1 MAISRQVRRL
11 QGKWSAGTGWPK
23 RLDWIE
29 IDGIRG
35 WDGQRFE
42 LRFPIMAVVGE
53 NGAGKSTVLQAA
65 ASVYKPEQDIPGRFA
80 SDFFPDTPWDRV
92 HDAEI
97 RYSVREGD
105 QVHASAIRK
114 PTGRWRGNP
123 ERRQRNVEYIDL
135 SRIQPVSA
143 RTGYRTLANAAFKE
157 ESANLFEQPRLERLS
172 AILGRTYDAA
182 KMAITSADSV
192 REVPVITQQGSTYSG
207 WHQGAGETTIVELL
221 QTDLPN
227 HSLVLI
233 DEIESSLHPRVQ
245 RRLIRDLADRCREQE
260 LQVILTT
267 HSPYVLEELPD
278 EARAHI
284 LQTTTGRREIVYG
297 VSPEFA
303 MNKMDD
309 VPHFECDLY
318 VEDSRA
324 ERMLIEIIAVRAP
337 ELINRCQLVPYGAAS
352 VGRALGQMVAGNR
365 FPRPS
370 CVYLD
375 GDTAPAVGCVL
386 LPGEDAPE
394 RVVFEALHALN
405 WAGVNARTGR
415 GFADV
420 ADACSRA
427 MANTDH
433 HDWVTQAANQLILS
447 GDTLWQAMCAE
458 WADKCLY
465 VADAVRTIQPIEDIL
480 VGGLARAGSTATV
493 TSTSGEP
500 AMTHEPSPSP
510 PPRAPAPAPAPPAS
524 ITPGPEPASPPNES
538 ERLF

>member
-1 MAISRQVRRL
+1 MSAREIRRL
-11 QGKWSAGTGWPK
+11 QGKWNAGTGWPR
-23 RLDWIE
+23 RLDWLE
-29 IDGIRG
+29 VDGIRG
-35 WDGQRFE
+35 WEGQRFS
-42 LRFPIMAVVGE
+42 LQFPIMAVVGE
-53 NGAGKSTVLQAA
+53 NGVGKSTILQAA
-65 ASVYKPEQDIPGRFA
+65 ASVYKPSDDRSARFA

-92 HDAEI
+92 RNAEI
-97 RYSVREGD
+97 RYAVREGNH
-105 QVHASAIRK
+105 VHQTAIRK
-114 PTGRWRGNP
+114 PTDRWRGNP

-143 RTGYRTLANAAFKE
+143 RVGYRTLANAAYQE
-157 ESANLFEQPRLERLS
+157 ESASLFEQPRLERLS
-172 AILGRTYDAA
+172 GIMGRTYDAA
-182 KMAITSADSV
+182 KMATTNAGSI

-221 QTDLPN
+221 QTDLPQ

-245 RRLIRDLADRCREQE
+245 RRLIRDLAERCRERE

-284 LQTTTGRREIVYG
+284 LQTTSGRREIVYG

-318 VEDSRA
+318 VEDARA
-324 ERMLIEIIAVRAP
+324 ETMLIEILAVRAP
-337 ELINRCQLVPYGAAS
+337 SLIHRCQPIPYGATS
-352 VGRALGQMVAGNR
+352 VGRALGQMVAGKR

-375 GDTAPAVGCVL
+375 GDAGAAVGCVL

-394 RVVFEALHALN
+394 RVVFEALQAAN
-405 WAGVNARTGR
+405 WGRVHERTGR
-415 GFADV
+415 GFSDV
-420 ADACSRA
+420 ADACTRA

-433 HDWVTQAANQLILS
+433 HDWITQAANKLILS

-458 WADKCLY
+458 WANKCLY
-465 VADAVRTIQPIEDIL
+465 VADAVRTTQPIEDIL
-480 VGGLARAGSTATV
+480 VGRISLTTPTSTVGSTT
-493 TSTSGEP
+493 TTEYWP
-500 AMTHEPSPSP
+500 
-510 PPRAPAPAPAPPAS
+510 
-524 ITPGPEPASPPNES
+524 
-538 ERLF
+538 

>member
-11 QGKWSAGTGWPK
+11 QGKWNAGTGWPR

-29 IDGIRG
+29 VDGIRG
-35 WDGQRFE
+35 WEGQRFE

-53 NGAGKSTVLQAA
+53 NGAGKSTILQAA
-65 ASVYKPEQDIPGRFA
+65 ASIYKPEQETPGRFA
-80 SDFFPDTPWDRV
+80 SDFFPDTPWDTV

-143 RTGYRTLANAAFKE
+143 RTGYRTLASAAFNE
-157 ESANLFEQPRLERLS
+157 ESASLFEQPRLDRLNS
-172 AILGRTYDAA
+172 ILGRTYDQA
-182 KMAITSADSV
+182 KMATTDADSV

-245 RRLIRDLADRCREQE
+245 RRLIRDLAERCREQE

-309 VPHFECDLY
+309 VSHFECDLY
-318 VEDSRA
+318 VEDGRA
-324 ERMLIEIIAVRAP
+324 ATMLVEIIARRAP
-337 ELINRCQLVPYGAAS
+337 ELIHRCQLVPYGAAS

-375 GDTAPAVGCVL
+375 GDTAPAIGCVL

-394 RVVFEALHALN
+394 RVVFEALQALD
-405 WAGVNARTGR
+405 WAGVSERTGR

-420 ADACSRA
+420 ADACARA

-458 WADKCLY
+458 WANRCLSG
-465 VADAVRTIQPIEDIL
+465 ADAVRAIQPIEDIL
-480 VGGLARAGSTATV
+480 VGGLPPTKQPV
-493 TSTSGEP
+493 TSTAGGESAVTP
-500 AMTHEPSPSP
+500 TVAP
-510 PPRAPAPAPAPPAS
+510 PPRQPKPTATSEAA
-524 ITPGPEPASPPNES
+524 EPPNES
-538 ERLF
+538 GQLF

>member
-1 MAISRQVRRL
+1 MAIAREVRRL
-11 QGKWSAGTGWPK
+11 QGKWNAGTGWPR
-23 RLDWIE
+23 RLDWLE
-29 IDGIRG
+29 IAGIRG
-35 WDGQRFE
+35 WEGQRFE

-53 NGAGKSTVLQAA
+53 NGAGKSTILQAG
-65 ASVYKPEQDIPGRFA
+65 ASIYKPEQEIPARFA

-92 HDAEI
+92 HNAEI

-114 PTGRWRGNP
+114 PTDRWRGNP
-123 ERRQRNVEYIDL
+123 ERRQRNVKYIDL

-143 RTGYRTLANAAFKE
+143 RTGYRTLASPAYSE
-157 ESANLFEQPRLERLS
+157 ESASLFELPRLERLS
-172 AILGRTYDAA
+172 GILGRTYDEA
-182 KMAITSADSV
+182 KMATTDADSV
-192 REVPVITQQGSTYSG
+192 REVPVISQQGSTYSG

-221 QTDLPN
+221 QTDLPR

-233 DEIESSLHPRVQ
+233 DEVESSLHPRVQ
-245 RRLIRDLADRCREQE
+245 RRLIRDLAERCRELE
-260 LQVILTT
+260 LQIILTT

-284 LQTTTGRREIVYG
+284 LQTTSGRREIIYG

-318 VEDSRA
+318 VEDPRA
-324 ERMLIEIIAVRAP
+324 EMMLVEILARQAP
-337 ELINRCQLVPYGAAS
+337 ELIHRCQLVPYGAAS
-352 VGRALGQMVAGNR
+352 VGRALGQMVAGSR

-394 RVVFEALHALN
+394 RVVFEALQALN
-405 WAGVNARTGR
+405 WKGLSERTGR

-447 GDTLWQAMCAE
+447 SDTLWQAMCAE
-458 WADKCLY
+458 WAEKCLY

-480 VGGLARAGSTATV
+480 VGGVGGDSPDAV
-493 TSTSGEP
+493 TSTTGGDSTPVEP
-500 AMTHEPSPSP
+500 TPTSTKPSPVAPTARTPDSP
-510 PPRAPAPAPAPPAS
+510 S
-524 ITPGPEPASPPNES
+524 ES
-538 ERLF
+538 TQLSLQ